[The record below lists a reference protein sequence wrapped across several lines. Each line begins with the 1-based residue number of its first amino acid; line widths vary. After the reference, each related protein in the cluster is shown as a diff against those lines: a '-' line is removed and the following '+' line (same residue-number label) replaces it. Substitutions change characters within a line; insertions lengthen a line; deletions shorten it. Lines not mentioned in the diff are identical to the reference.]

1 MSEVVIFQNEIGQT
15 QVSVHLDG
23 EAVWLTKRQTAELFD
38 TSVDNS
44 SFRLINIF
52 SEGELGEPATTEE
65 FSVVQTEGRR
75 KFTRTLKYYNLD
87 AIIPVGYRV
96 NSKCGLLEA
105 RQISARQTRAGD
117 TDGTGTSGSTVAGM
131 GNSLT

>member
-75 KFTRTLKYYNLD
+75 KVTRTLKYYNLD

-96 NSKCGLLEA
+96 NLKCGLLEA
-105 RQISARQTRAGD
+105 RQRLDLLAEPQ
-117 TDGTGTSGSTVAGM
+117 V
-131 GNSLT
+131 